1 MWLLQLETPYFKI
14 AIVKLQS
21 KILMCTVRIHLRGG
35 GGERWGDVLVGL
47 WEWEMKDDC
56 RIHD

>member
-47 WEWEMKDDC
+47 WE
-56 RIHD
+56 